1 MKNKLNIETTSKHF
15 NTPVNPVLKEI
26 QERCYENLMDI
37 CRGIASSLNVNTNA
51 VMTIQ
56 VSDYTSHNFCIV
68 IKYIVYV
75 LLKKRNK

>member
-1 MKNKLNIETTSKHF
+1 VKNKLNIETTSKHF